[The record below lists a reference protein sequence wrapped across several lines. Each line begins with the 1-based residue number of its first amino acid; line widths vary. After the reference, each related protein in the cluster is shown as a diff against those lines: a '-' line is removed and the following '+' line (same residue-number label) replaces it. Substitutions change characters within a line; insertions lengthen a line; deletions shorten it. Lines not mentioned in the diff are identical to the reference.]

1 MWVEGG
7 APESAG
13 DRAARYVDVAAG
25 EAVEAAALRLRCTQP
40 SYLRFETQTPAHRAA
55 APTLPR
61 QASARLQPQPRRR
74 RWRPSRASSCERRA
88 RGIEQIQTAAIHFH
102 ADACPDA
109 HIGEPGKAR
118 HQRLAAGIH
127 VYQRFAPQRL
137 DHQHIYVSNSLV
149 DRAES
154 NVFRPDSHLEL
165 ALVSRQLD
173 GNREA
178 PCFDY
183 SSLLP
188 RPPSPPLQH
197 IHSRRADKA

>member
-40 SYLRFETQTPAHRAA
+40 SCLRFETRTLAHSAA

-61 QASARLQPQPRRR
+61 QASARLQPQPPRR

-102 ADACPDA
+102 ADARPDA
-109 HIGEPGKAR
+109 HVDEPGKAR

-154 NVFRPDSHLEL
+154 NVFRPDPNLDLS
-165 ALVSRQLD
+165 LVGRQLD
-173 GNREA
+173 RNRES
-178 PCFDY
+178 PGFDDPFPFPGP
-183 SSLLP
+183 SSP
-188 RPPSPPLQH
+188 T
-197 IHSRRADKA
+197 